1 MSAVTQIGQ
10 ATVSRNE
17 ALEAEVG
24 QMWLNTIRHIEDVL
38 EGSKFGFQHFAEWAD
53 PSIEQIVASITK
65 IDGLL
70 NSILDGAMGV
80 VSHSC
85 EVQLANCQ
93 QSIHLI
99 RRVHIAL
106 KYNNQSEYDDVI
118 TKLTQ
123 QSK

>member
-1 MSAVTQIGQ
+1 
-10 ATVSRNE
+10 
-17 ALEAEVG
+17 
-24 QMWLNTIRHIEDVL
+24 MWLNTIRHIEDVL